1 MEVLLV
7 LHLIIIISLVGVI
20 LMQPSSADGIVSMNN
35 SLSSFLG
42 GRAAANFMTR
52 LTAILA
58 TAFILNSLVLAYM
71 ASHTEREA
79 SLIEALENETPVTE
93 EPPVEKLQIPDVDEA
108 DNVPSMRDAAP
119 QDAGDNTNVNPV
131 IPDVE

>member
-20 LMQPSSADGIVSMNN
+20 LMQPSSADGIMSTNN

-58 TAFILNSLVLAYM
+58 TAFIANSLVLAYM

-79 SLIEALENETPVTE
+79 SLIDALEQEVPAGEEAPVKE
-93 EPPVEKLQIPDVDEA
+93 LQIPDIDDETPA
-108 DNVPSMRDAAP
+108 TTQGTTPLG
-119 QDAGDNTNVNPV
+119 AGGNAVNPV